1 MTKVTCYIMT
11 SDGVKTNMRAIRD
24 ESGEL
29 ITYAEKRT
37 MQDYIDECLHG
48 ENECAEL
55 LAKYERV
62 RDGKDAILWFDNETL
77 ETFISY

>member
-1 MTKVTCYIMT
+1 MTKVRCKIIKIN
-11 SDGVKTNMRAIRD
+11 GVETNMRAIRD

-62 RDGKDAILWFDNETL
+62 RDGKDAILWFDNETQ
-77 ETFISY
+77 EIFISY

>member
-1 MTKVTCYIMT
+1 MTKVTCKIMK
-11 SDGVKTNMRAIRD
+11 SNGEETNMREIRD
-24 ESGEL
+24 ESGQL

-62 RDGKDAILWFDNETL
+62 RDGKDAILWFDNETQ
-77 ETFISY
+77 EIFISY

>member
-1 MTKVTCYIMT
+1 MTKVRCKIIK
-11 SDGVKTNMRAIRD
+11 SNGVETNMRAIRD

-62 RDGKDAILWFDNETL
+62 RDGKDAILWFDNETQ
-77 ETFISY
+77 EKFISY

>member
-1 MTKVTCYIMT
+1 MTKVKCNIMK
-11 SDGVKTNMRAIRD
+11 SNGVKTDMRAIRD

-37 MQDYIDECLHG
+37 IQDYIDECLHG

-55 LAKYERV
+55 IAKYERV

-77 ETFISY
+77 EIFISY

>member
-1 MTKVTCYIMT
+1 MTKVRCYIMKIN
-11 SDGVKTNMRAIRD
+11 GVKTNIIAIRD

-55 LAKYERV
+55 LAKYDRL

>member
-1 MTKVTCYIMT
+1 MTKVRCYIMKIN
-11 SDGVKTNMRAIRD
+11 GVKTNMIAITD
-24 ESGEL
+24 ESGKV

-62 RDGKDAILWFDNETL
+62 IDGKDAILWFDNETL
-77 ETFISY
+77 ETFISF

>member
-1 MTKVTCYIMT
+1 MTKVRCYIMKIN
-11 SDGVKTNMRAIRD
+11 GVKTNMIAIRD

-55 LAKYERV
+55 LAKYDRL

>member
-1 MTKVTCYIMT
+1 MKIN
-11 SDGVKTNMRAIRD
+11 GVKTNMRAIRD

-55 LAKYERV
+55 IDKYERV

>member
-1 MTKVTCYIMT
+1 MIKVRCNIMK
-11 SDGVKTNMRAIRD
+11 SNGMKTNMRAIRD

-55 LAKYERV
+55 LAKYERL
-62 RDGKDAILWFDNETL
+62 RDGKDAILWYDNETL

>member
-1 MTKVTCYIMT
+1 MIKVRCNIMK
-11 SDGVKTNMRAIRD
+11 SNGVKTNMRAIRD

-48 ENECAEL
+48 ENECAEI
-55 LAKYERV
+55 LAKYERL
-62 RDGKDAILWFDNETL
+62 RDGKDAILWYDNETL

>member
-1 MTKVTCYIMT
+1 MIKVRCNIMK
-11 SDGVKTNMRAIRD
+11 SNGVKTNMRAIRD

-37 MQDYIDECLHG
+37 IQDYIDECLHG

-55 LAKYERV
+55 LAKYVRV

>member
-1 MTKVTCYIMT
+1 MTKVTCNIMKRN
-11 SDGVKTNMRAIRD
+11 SVKTNMRAIRD

-48 ENECAEL
+48 ENESAEL
-55 LAKYERV
+55 IDKYERV

>member
-1 MTKVTCYIMT
+1 MTKVTCNIMK
-11 SDGVKTNMRAIRD
+11 SNGVKTNMRAIRD

-62 RDGKDAILWFDNETL
+62 RDGKDAILWFDNETQ
-77 ETFISY
+77 EIFISY

>member
-1 MTKVTCYIMT
+1 MTKVRCKIMKNN
-11 SDGVKTNMRAIRD
+11 GVKTNMRAIRD

>member
-1 MTKVTCYIMT
+1 MTKVRCKIIKIN
-11 SDGVKTNMRAIRD
+11 GVETNMRAIRD

-55 LAKYERV
+55 LDKYERV
-62 RDGKDAILWFDNETL
+62 RDGKDAILWFDNETQ
-77 ETFISY
+77 EIFISY

>member
-1 MTKVTCYIMT
+1 MTKVTCNIMK
-11 SDGVKTNMRAIRD
+11 SNGEKTNMRAIRD

-37 MQDYIDECLHG
+37 VQEYIDECLHG
-48 ENECAEL
+48 ENECAQLIE
-55 LAKYERV
+55 KYERIL
-62 RDGKDAILWFDNETL
+62 DGKDAILWFDNETL